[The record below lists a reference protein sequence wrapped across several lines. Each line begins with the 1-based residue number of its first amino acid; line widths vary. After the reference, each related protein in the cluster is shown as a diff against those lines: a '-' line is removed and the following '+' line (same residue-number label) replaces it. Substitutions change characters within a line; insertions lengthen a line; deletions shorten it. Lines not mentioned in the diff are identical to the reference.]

1 MHHSAVITAVESG
14 IVTLWKY
21 EEAERVSIDALTT
34 GERLCRMRQSPA
46 SSALL
51 ATGGEENDLQLW
63 DLNKPAQPVFKAK
76 NVSSSRGAARDGW
89 SVS

>member
-1 MHHSAVITAVESG
+1 MESG

-21 EEAERVSIDALTT
+21 EESERVSIDALST

-46 SSALL
+46 GSHVL

-63 DLNKPAQPVFKAK
+63 DLSRPAQPVFKAK
-76 NVSSSRGAARDGW
+76 NVSIAHQ
-89 SVS
+89 